1 MKQGQML
8 LEVVLGLAIV
18 TIVMVALV
26 SLSTRSIKNSDFS
39 RYQAEA
45 TSYANEAMEW
55 IRADKNTNGWETWW
69 SDYRC
74 GPPPCDVDN
83 GKGYTVHADFNQVPG
98 PPQQM
103 TVAVTVKWDQGGKTY
118 SAKQDAVFTRY

>member
-1 MKQGQML
+1 MRKGQML

-39 RYQAEA
+39 RSQAEA

-55 IRADKNTNGWETWW
+55 IRADRNTKGWGAWW
-69 SDYRC
+69 NDHPC
-74 GPPPCDVDN
+74 GPVCGDM
-83 GKGYTVHADFNQVPG
+83 GSGYSRNATFTPSDG

-103 TVAVTVKWDQGGKTY
+103 TVSVTVTWEQGGVSH
-118 SAKQDAVFTRY
+118 SAKQDAIFTQY